1 MSEKKESAPDVPA
14 TLDISSIAVIG
25 GTGGLGS
32 ALAWCWGRAGFKI
45 FIGSRNAE
53 KAELAAD
60 KLNTTLTG
68 RSGLGEK
75 IACGLSNQEA
85 ASLAQIIVL
94 TVPFANHEAIIE
106 EISNAVQGKIV
117 VDTTVPLVP
126 PKVSRVQLPK
136 GGSVA
141 KRTQEKLGKNVRVV
155 SAFQTIAAAELAKDA
170 SSSGLVGE
178 VLVCGNNVDAR
189 TCVISL
195 VEAAGLKGWH
205 AGPIDNSVVSESL
218 TPVLIF
224 LNKRYQMEGSGI
236 RIVSGMDV

>member
-68 RSGLGEK
+68 RSGLGEN

-195 VEAAGLKGWH
+195 V
-205 AGPIDNSVVSESL
+205 
-218 TPVLIF
+218 
-224 LNKRYQMEGSGI
+224 
-236 RIVSGMDV
+236 

>member
-1 MSEKKESAPDVPA
+1 MPEIKESTPDVPA
-14 TLDISSIAVIG
+14 ALDISSIAVIG
-25 GTGGLGS
+25 GTGGMGS
-32 ALAWCWGRAGFKI
+32 ALAWCWGRAGYKI

-53 KAELAAD
+53 KAELAAE
-60 KLNTTLTG
+60 KLNTTL
-68 RSGLGEK
+68 GLN
-75 IACGLSNQEA
+75 IASGLSNQEA
-85 ASLAQIIVL
+85 ASVVEIIVL
-94 TVPFANHEAIIE
+94 TVPFANHEAIVD
-106 EISNAVQGKIV
+106 EIAEAAQGKIV

-126 PKVSRVQLPK
+126 LKVSRVQLPE

-141 KRTQEKLGKNVRVV
+141 KKTQERLGKNVRVV
-155 SAFQTIAAAELAKDA
+155 SAFQTIAAAELAKDKK
-170 SSSGLVGE
+170 LEDE
-178 VLVCGNNVDAR
+178 VLVCGNNVEAR

-236 RIVSGMDV
+236 RIVGH

>member
-1 MSEKKESAPDVPA
+1 MSEIKESTPDIPA

-53 KAELAAD
+53 KAELAAE
-60 KLNTTLTG
+60 KLNTTL
-68 RSGLGEK
+68 GLN
-75 IACGLSNQEA
+75 IASGLSNQEA
-85 ASLAQIIVL
+85 ASVVEIIVL
-94 TVPFANHEAIIE
+94 TVPFANHEAIVD
-106 EISNAVQGKIV
+106 EIAEAAQGKIV
-117 VDTTVPLVP
+117 VETTVPLVP
-126 PKVSRVQLPK
+126 LKVSRVQLPE

-141 KRTQEKLGKNVRVV
+141 KKTQERLGKNVRVV
-155 SAFQTIAAAELAKDA
+155 SAFQTIAAAELAKDKK
-170 SSSGLVGE
+170 LEDE
-178 VLVCGNNVDAR
+178 VLVCGNNVEAR

-236 RIVSGMDV
+236 RIVGH

>member
-1 MSEKKESAPDVPA
+1 MSEIKESTPDVPA
-14 TLDISSIAVIG
+14 ALDISSIAVIG
-25 GTGGLGS
+25 GTGGMGS
-32 ALAWCWGRAGFKI
+32 ALAWCWGRAGYKI

-53 KAELAAD
+53 KAELAAE
-60 KLNTTLTG
+60 KLNTTL
-68 RSGLGEK
+68 GLN
-75 IACGLSNQEA
+75 IASGLSNQEA
-85 ASLAQIIVL
+85 ASVVEIIVL
-94 TVPFANHEAIIE
+94 TVPFANHEAIVD
-106 EISNAVQGKIV
+106 EIAEAAQGKIV

-126 PKVSRVQLPK
+126 LKVSRVQLPE

-141 KRTQEKLGKNVRVV
+141 KKTQERLGKNVRVV
-155 SAFQTIAAAELAKDA
+155 SAFQTIAAAELAKDKK
-170 SSSGLVGE
+170 LEDE
-178 VLVCGNNVDAR
+178 VLVCGNNVEAR

-236 RIVSGMDV
+236 RIVGH

>member
-53 KAELAAD
+53 KAELAAE
-60 KLNTTLTG
+60 KLNTTL
-68 RSGLGEK
+68 GLN
-75 IACGLSNQEA
+75 IASGLSNQEA
-85 ASLAQIIVL
+85 ASVVEIIVL
-94 TVPFANHEAIIE
+94 TVPFANHEAIVD
-106 EISNAVQGKIV
+106 EIAEAAQGKIV

-126 PKVSRVQLPK
+126 LKVSRVQLPE

-141 KRTQEKLGKNVRVV
+141 KKTQERLGKNVRVV
-155 SAFQTIAAAELAKDA
+155 SAFQTIAAAELAKDKK
-170 SSSGLVGE
+170 LEDE
-178 VLVCGNNVDAR
+178 VLVCGNNVEAR

-218 TPVLIF
+218 IPVLIF

-236 RIVSGMDV
+236 RIVGH